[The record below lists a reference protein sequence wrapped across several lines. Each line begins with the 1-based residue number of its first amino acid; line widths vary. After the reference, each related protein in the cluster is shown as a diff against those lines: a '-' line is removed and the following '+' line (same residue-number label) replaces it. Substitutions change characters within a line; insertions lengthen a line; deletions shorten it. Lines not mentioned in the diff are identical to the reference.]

1 MGDIKE
7 LSCLV
12 NGQLHCKNKNV
23 NCILKQTHVGVKAK
37 LFIVRILVTLHSI
50 HNTVKQIINS

>member
-23 NCILKQTHVGVKAK
+23 NCILKQTHVGVRAK
-37 LFIVRILVTLHSI
+37 LFIVCILVPPSF
-50 HNTVKQIINS
+50 NTQYGKTNY